1 MRNRGTIGGSI
12 ALGEPAAELPATSV
26 ALGATVEVRST
37 RGTRQIKADELYFGP
52 YATALEPDELI
63 TAIDYPEWRS
73 EEHTSE
79 TQSLMRRSYAVFC
92 LKKKKHI
99 HNAATNHH

>member
-52 YATALEPDELI
+52 YATALEPDALI
-63 TAIDYPEWRS
+63 TAIDYPEWP
-73 EEHTSE
+73 TGNL
-79 TQSLMRRSYAVFC
+79 SLFREIAQRPGALALVGGLGRASGRESVWQ
-92 LKKKKHI
+92 
-99 HNAATNHH
+99 